1 MKPTERKEM
10 CDLISLVANAVATG
24 TIPEAEDYLVD
35 HPLKDE
41 EVMEH
46 TLNVLTTINNKQT
59 GAIWKMMSSWN
70 GQSFLPVNNP
80 GLQIGLF

>member
-1 MKPTERKEM
+1 MKATEKKFV

-35 HPLKDE
+35 HPLKDD

-46 TLNVLTTINNKQT
+46 TLNVLTEINNKQT
-59 GAIWKMMSSWN
+59 GAI
-70 GQSFLPVNNP
+70 
-80 GLQIGLF
+80 